1 MTRLITLATVLLVGL
16 ASVQA
21 AQTDD
26 QQKKKKK
33 KAQTTQT
40 AKPAAKA
47 GATQTSKKDR
57 GTQTSNQQVVRKSYV
72 KPGQTS
78 NQQVVKKS
86 YVKPG
91 QTSNQQVVRKS
102 YVKPGQTS
110 NQQVVKKSYVKPG
123 HSNAGAAANYNQR
136 NTQVV
141 QTKKSKNKNQNYV
154 VTNNNAQWNKKAWKH
169 YKRTGNEWSYS
180 AAQRWNWR
188 EHHNRDWW
196 RRNNYRLVRYGGG
209 YWYWN
214 SGWWYPAYGYDPYYS
229 HYVYDGPIFGY
240 GYAAPGDVTV
250 EVQRALAQQGYYYGP
265 IDGILG
271 PGTRSAIQR
280 YQIDHGLAVTATIDE
295 QTLATLGMT

>member
-1 MTRLITLATVLLVGL
+1 VSNKEEENFMKRLITLATALLVGL

-33 KAQTTQT
+33 KAQTTQAAT
-40 AKPAAKA
+40 PAPKK
-47 GATQTSKKDR
+47 GATQTSKKGS
-57 GTQTSNQQVVRKSYV
+57 GTQTSNRNVQ
-72 KPGQTS
+72 PQTS
-78 NQQVVKKS
+78 NRHV
-86 YVKPG
+86 
-91 QTSNQQVVRKS
+91 TS
-102 YVKPGQTS
+102 QTS

-123 HSNAGAAANYNQR
+123 HSNVAANTNYNQQNIQR
-136 NTQVV
+136 
-141 QTKKSKNKNQNYV
+141 TKKSKQTNV

-188 EHHNRDWW
+188 AHHDRDWW
-196 RRNNYRLVRYGGG
+196 RRSNYRVVRYGGG

-229 HYVYDGPIFGY
+229 HYVYNGPIFGY
-240 GYAAPGDVTV
+240 GYAAPGDVTAQ
-250 EVQRALAQQGYYYGP
+250 VQRSLAQQGYYYGP

-271 PGTRSAIQR
+271 SGTRSAIER
-280 YQIDHGLAVTATIDE
+280 YQIDHGLAVTAAIDE
-295 QTLATLGMT
+295 QTLYTLGLT

>member
-1 MTRLITLATVLLVGL
+1 MKRIITLATVLLVGL

-33 KAQTTQT
+33 KQAQTTSQT
-40 AKPAAKA
+40 TPAPKTS
-47 GATQTSKKDR
+47 GTQTTKNR
-57 GTQTSNQQVVRKSYV
+57 GGTQTSNQYRGTQTPKRHVSS
-72 KPGQTS
+72 QTS
-78 NQQVVKKS
+78 TNQQATNRYYKKG
-86 YVKPG
+86 Y
-91 QTSNQQVVRKS
+91 
-102 YVKPGQTS
+102 
-110 NQQVVKKSYVKPG
+110 
-123 HSNAGAAANYNQR
+123 SNAGAAANYNQR

-141 QTKKSKNKNQNYV
+141 QTKKSKNQNYV

-169 YKRTGNEWSYS
+169 YKRTGNELSFS
-180 AAQRWNWR
+180 QAQRWNWR

-229 HYVYDGPIFGY
+229 HYVYNGPIFGY
-240 GYAAPGDVTV
+240 GQAAPGDVTV
-250 EVQRALAQQGYYYGP
+250 DVQRALAQQGYYYGP

-280 YQIDHGLAVTATIDE
+280 YQIDHGLAVTAAIDE
-295 QTLATLGMT
+295 QTLYTLGLT

>member
-33 KAQTTQT
+33 KAQTAQT
-40 AKPAAKA
+40 
-47 GATQTSKKDR
+47 TQTSSGGQATNKRNIKSQASNR
-57 GTQTSNQQVVRKSYV
+57 NVKSQTSNRHVSSQTSNQQVVRKSYV

-86 YVKPG
+86 
-91 QTSNQQVVRKS
+91 N
-102 YVKPGQTS
+102 
-110 NQQVVKKSYVKPG
+110 VKPG
-123 HSNAGAAANYNQR
+123 HSNAAANANYNQR

-169 YKRTGNEWSYS
+169 YKRTGNEWSFS

-196 RRNNYRLVRYGGG
+196 RRSNYRLVRYGGG

-229 HYVYDGPIFGY
+229 HYVYNGPIFGY
-240 GYAAPGDVTV
+240 GYAAPGDVTAQ
-250 EVQRALAQQGYYYGP
+250 VQRSLAQQGYYYGP

-271 PGTRSAIQR
+271 SGTRSAIER
-280 YQIDHGLAVTATIDE
+280 YQIDHGLAVTAAIDE
-295 QTLATLGMT
+295 QTLYTLGLT

>member
-1 MTRLITLATVLLVGL
+1 MKRLITLATVLLVGL

-33 KAQTTQT
+33 KAQTTQAAT
-40 AKPAAKA
+40 PAAKK
-47 GATQTSKKDR
+47 GATQTSNQRVSSQTTKPHVNSQTSSSQASKKHV
-57 GTQTSNQQVVRKSYV
+57 TSQPSSNQQVTNRYYKN
-72 KPGQTS
+72 KKGQS
-78 NQQVVKKS
+78 NVQAN
-86 YVKPG
+86 
-91 QTSNQQVVRKS
+91 T
-102 YVKPGQTS
+102 
-110 NQQVVKKSYVKPG
+110 
-123 HSNAGAAANYNQR
+123 NYNQR

-141 QTKKSKNKNQNYV
+141 QTKKSKNKNQTYV

-271 PGTRSAIQR
+271 PGTRRAIQR
-280 YQIDHGLAVTATIDE
+280 YQIDRGLAVTAAIDE
-295 QTLATLGMT
+295 QTLYTLGLT

>member
-1 MTRLITLATVLLVGL
+1 MKRLITLVTVLLIGL
-16 ASVQA
+16 ASVQG

-40 AKPAAKA
+40 ATPAPKK
-47 GATQTSKKDR
+47 GATQTSKKGR
-57 GTQTSNQQVVRKSYV
+57 GTQTSNRNVQSQTSNRHVSS
-72 KPGQTS
+72 QTS

-91 QTSNQQVVRKS
+91 QTSNQQVVK
-102 YVKPGQTS
+102 KP
-110 NQQVVKKSYVKPG
+110 YVKPG
-123 HSNAGAAANYNQR
+123 HSNAGAATNYHQQNV
-136 NTQVV
+136 QV
-141 QTKKSKNKNQNYV
+141 TKKYKNKNQTYV

-196 RRNNYRLVRYGGG
+196 RHNNYRLVRYGGG

-240 GYAAPGDVTV
+240 GYAAPGDVTAQ
-250 EVQRALAQQGYYYGP
+250 VQRSLAQQGYYYGP

-280 YQIDHGLAVTATIDE
+280 YQIDRGLAVTAAIDE
-295 QTLATLGMT
+295 QTLYTLGLT

>member
-1 MTRLITLATVLLVGL
+1 MKRFITLATVLLVGL

-33 KAQTTQT
+33 KQAQTTTQAT
-40 AKPAAKA
+40 PAP
-47 GATQTSKKDR
+47 KKG
-57 GTQTSNQQVVRKSYV
+57 GTQTSNRRVSTQTT
-72 KPGQTS
+72 KPHVSSQTTSSQTSKKHVTSQPSS
-78 NQQVVKKS
+78 NQQVTNRYYKNKK
-86 YVKPG
+86 G
-91 QTSNQQVVRKS
+91 QSNV
-102 YVKPGQTS
+102 
-110 NQQVVKKSYVKPG
+110 
-123 HSNAGAAANYNQR
+123 AANTNYNQQNIQR
-136 NTQVV
+136 TKRSK
-141 QTKKSKNKNQNYV
+141 QTNV
-154 VTNNNAQWNKKAWKH
+154 ATNNNVQWNKKANKQF
-169 YKRTGNEWSYS
+169 KRSGNEWSYS

-229 HYVYDGPIFGY
+229 RYVYDGPIFGY
-240 GYAAPGDVTV
+240 GYAAPGDVTAQ
-250 EVQRALAQQGYYYGP
+250 VQRSLAQQGYYYGP

>member
-1 MTRLITLATVLLVGL
+1 MKRLVTLVTVLLVGL

-21 AQTDD
+21 AQSDD

-33 KAQTTQT
+33 KAQTTSQT
-40 AKPAAKA
+40 TPAPKT
-47 GATQTSKKDR
+47 GAAQTNKNR
-57 GTQTSNQQVVRKSYV
+57 GGTQTSNNRHVSS
-72 KPGQTS
+72 QTSSSQTSKKHVTSQPSS
-78 NQQVVKKS
+78 NQQVTNRYYKNKK
-86 YVKPG
+86 G
-91 QTSNQQVVRKS
+91 QSNV
-102 YVKPGQTS
+102 
-110 NQQVVKKSYVKPG
+110 
-123 HSNAGAAANYNQR
+123 AANTNYNQQNIQR
-136 NTQVV
+136 
-141 QTKKSKNKNQNYV
+141 TKKSKQTNV

-188 EHHNRDWW
+188 AHHDRDWW
-196 RRNNYRLVRYGGG
+196 RRSNYRLVRYGGG

-240 GYAAPGDVTV
+240 GYAAPGDVTAQ
-250 EVQRALAQQGYYYGP
+250 VQSSLAQQGYYYGP

>member
-1 MTRLITLATVLLVGL
+1 MKRIITLATVLLVGL

-21 AQTDD
+21 VQTDD

-33 KAQTTQT
+33 KQAQTTSQT
-40 AKPAAKA
+40 TPAPKTS
-47 GATQTSKKDR
+47 GTQTTKNR
-57 GTQTSNQQVVRKSYV
+57 GGTQTSNQYR
-72 KPGQTS
+72 GTQTPKRHVSSQTSS
-78 NQQVVKKS
+78 NQQATNRYYKKG
-86 YVKPG
+86 Y
-91 QTSNQQVVRKS
+91 
-102 YVKPGQTS
+102 
-110 NQQVVKKSYVKPG
+110 
-123 HSNAGAAANYNQR
+123 SNAGAAANYNQR

-169 YKRTGNEWSYS
+169 YKRTGNEWSFS

-229 HYVYDGPIFGY
+229 HYVYNGPIFGY
-240 GYAAPGDVTV
+240 GYAAPGDVTAQ
-250 EVQRALAQQGYYYGP
+250 VQRSLAQQGYYYGP

-280 YQIDHGLAVTATIDE
+280 YQIDHGLAVTAAIDE
-295 QTLATLGMT
+295 QTLYTLGLT

>member
-1 MTRLITLATVLLVGL
+1 MKRLITLATVLLVGL

-33 KAQTTQT
+33 KAQTAQATSAQASSRGQT
-40 AKPAAKA
+40 SNRRVSSQTTTKPQVSAQTSKPHVSA
-47 GATQTSKKDR
+47 QTSKKHV
-57 GTQTSNQQVVRKSYV
+57 TSQPSSNQQVTNRYYKN
-72 KPGQTS
+72 KKGQS
-78 NQQVVKKS
+78 NV
-86 YVKPG
+86 
-91 QTSNQQVVRKS
+91 
-102 YVKPGQTS
+102 
-110 NQQVVKKSYVKPG
+110 
-123 HSNAGAAANYNQR
+123 AANTNYNLQNIQR
-136 NTQVV
+136 
-141 QTKKSKNKNQNYV
+141 TKKSKQANA
-154 VTNNNAQWNKKAWKH
+154 VTNNNAQWNKKA
-169 YKRTGNEWSYS
+169 YKQFKRSGNEWSYT

-188 EHHNRDWW
+188 QRHDRNWW
-196 RRNNYRLVRYGGG
+196 RHSNYRLVRYGGG

-280 YQIDHGLAVTATIDE
+280 YQINHGLAVTAAIDE
-295 QTLATLGMT
+295 QTLYTLGLT

>member
-1 MTRLITLATVLLVGL
+1 MKRFITLATVLLVGL

-33 KAQTTQT
+33 KAQTTQAAT
-40 AKPAAKA
+40 PAPKT
-47 GATQTSKKDR
+47 GAAQTSKNR
-57 GTQTSNQQVVRKSYV
+57 GGTQTSNQYR
-72 KPGQTS
+72 GTQTTKRHVSSQTSS
-78 NQQVVKKS
+78 NQQVTNR
-86 YVKPG
+86 Y
-91 QTSNQQVVRKS
+91 
-102 YVKPGQTS
+102 Y
-110 NQQVVKKSYVKPG
+110 KPG
-123 HSNAGAAANYNQR
+123 HSNAEAAAKYNQQ
-136 NTQVV
+136 NVQV
-141 QTKKSKNKNQNYV
+141 TKKYKNQNQNQNYV

-196 RRNNYRLVRYGGG
+196 RRSNYRLVRYGGG

-280 YQIDHGLAVTATIDE
+280 YQINHGLAVTAAIDE
-295 QTLATLGMT
+295 QTLYTLGLT